1 MELDR
6 LSSAQLRIQVWLFG
20 AFQIWKR
27 EGIDWREVGRKE
39 WHYDRTA
46 RKVFARLLVARG
58 RRLTRSI
65 LEDDLWGESSNE
77 RIYTAMNR
85 LRSVIGKDLIKSVDG
100 GYALAGQERIW
111 TDLDAVRDIM
121 RQVGRRGPL
130 IVEEAVPLLEEAQE
144 ILGRGELLE
153 EEDGTWVHAL
163 RAEVERMKR
172 QSGRW
177 LAQAYMQQGKWW
189 QAREQYRMLVEGDPG
204 DEDSLREWLRLLMEE
219 GGEREARKCYQEIAR
234 RAEEEGIKVVPWK
247 QLGLVERPDHMLR
260 CQYTLA
266 VPISRSLANPTAVAV
281 AEQPTVGSH
290 VCLALVVQRAGDEE
304 SWTGV
309 RRRLQEELEMPLSN
323 NEHHLSRRQALAAI
337 AALPLAALTSRAL
350 PPAEEFLPLCAAANA
365 ACNHLMNSDG
375 LDKAHAAL
383 SCYLPVLEQLAYTGS
398 SSYRPAAA
406 RLAAEGKRMA
416 GCIETHRG
424 DPQAKH
430 RLSLEAV
437 RLAALSDDPSVRV
450 MAVRDLALAYYYS
463 GQIEQMRTHLQPAL
477 VILDQCPP
485 LLQSGTLFL
494 QAALEARLGQPQT
507 ALRLVGQAQNLFSR
521 RADGERLPDFRFEED
536 NVIMWTGRVHLH
548 LAERG
553 RPHIPQARKAF
564 EQSSRVKAATPPRL
578 LAEIE
583 LDMARTALIQQ
594 DLDAFSASLGESI
607 HLANRLG
614 SVSLRREARAIYQ
627 QVRTG
632 HPWSAERPIKEMEDL
647 FTARTV

>member
-1 MELDR
+1 M
-6 LSSAQLRIQVWLFG
+6 
-20 AFQIWKR
+20 
-27 EGIDWREVGRKE
+27 
-39 WHYDRTA
+39 
-46 RKVFARLLVARG
+46 
-58 RRLTRSI
+58 
-65 LEDDLWGESSNE
+65 
-77 RIYTAMNR
+77 
-85 LRSVIGKDLIKSVDG
+85 
-100 GYALAGQERIW
+100 
-111 TDLDAVRDIM
+111 
-121 RQVGRRGPL
+121 
-130 IVEEAVPLLEEAQE
+130 
-144 ILGRGELLE
+144 
-153 EEDGTWVHAL
+153 
-163 RAEVERMKR
+163 
-172 QSGRW
+172 
-177 LAQAYMQQGKWW
+177 
-189 QAREQYRMLVEGDPG
+189 
-204 DEDSLREWLRLLMEE
+204 
-219 GGEREARKCYQEIAR
+219 
-234 RAEEEGIKVVPWK
+234 VPWE

-260 CQYTLA
+260 CHQELYTPA
-266 VPISRSLANPTAVAV
+266 VLIAPSQTTVRVV
-281 AEQPTVGSH
+281 ERPTVGSCT
-290 VCLALVVQRAGDEE
+290 CLALVVQGASDGRGGLTDL
-304 SWTGV
+304 
-309 RRRLQEELEMPLSN
+309 RRLLQEELVMSHSEQDQGYA
-323 NEHHLSRRQALAAI
+323 LSRRQALAAI
-337 AALPLAALTSRAL
+337 AAFPLAALTSRVL
-350 PPAEEFLPLCAAANA
+350 PPAEEFLPLCVAANV

-424 DPQAKH
+424 NPQAKR

-437 RLAALSDDPSVRV
+437 RLAALSGDPGVQV
-450 MAVRDLALAYYYS
+450 MALRDLALAYYYS
-463 GQIEQMRTHLQPAL
+463 GQIEQMRVHLQPAL
-477 VILDQCPP
+477 ALLDQCPP

-507 ALRLVGQAQNLFSR
+507 ALRLVGQAQDLFSR

-553 RPHIPQARKAF
+553 RSHTSQARKAF

-594 DLDAFSASLGESI
+594 DLDAFRASLGESI

-614 SVSLRREARAIYQ
+614 SISLRREARAIYQ